1 MLDAG
6 RRERAASSLLS
17 CPLFPLLPWFS
28 TSLQDLLVDAPV
40 LLVRDLRAAG
50 CECVRASHVYVGK
63 LTCTCV
69 RVCEIARVCK
79 RPRACVSARVPVF
92 RGCGGADRRNS

>member
-1 MLDAG
+1 MPG
-6 RRERAASSLLS
+6 ERAASSLLS
-17 CPLFPLLPWFS
+17 CLLFPLLPWFT

-40 LLVRDLRAAG
+40 LFWSETCATG

-79 RPRACVSARVPVF
+79 RLRACVSARVPVF